1 MRKRSPVESEY
12 LASVLTELRRKNVDL
27 LRMKRKNLD
36 QDGDDLV
43 KRREH
48 LNQCLLLLDETGE
61 LESGIRRWVQ
71 QWDCVDT
78 LLPELVSLAK
88 IPSTEY
94 RSFCLEVHER
104 LLGFIELNWSADRDE
119 KMLEAERRLRAAQ
132 DAINALSED
141 QRRSI
146 TIAMLGGIPF
156 DGDDWTQQTRKI
168 LVGMAKITGRGPY
181 RANEPSKRG
190 PKTERS
196 HMALRELA
204 RDLWRIARNHK
215 GDLKVWSADGASAAG
230 TWSMRCACWSRYCR
244 AD

>member
-94 RSFCLEVHER
+94 RSFCLAVHER
-104 LLGFIELNWSADRDE
+104 CKRSTFC
-119 KMLEAERRLRAAQ
+119 AA
-132 DAINALSED
+132 A
-141 QRRSI
+141 RSGP
-146 TIAMLGGIPF
+146 MRGIQF
-156 DGDDWTQQTRKI
+156 Q
-168 LVGMAKITGRGPY
+168 
-181 RANEPSKRG
+181 
-190 PKTERS
+190 
-196 HMALRELA
+196 
-204 RDLWRIARNHK
+204 
-215 GDLKVWSADGASAAG
+215 
-230 TWSMRCACWSRYCR
+230 
-244 AD
+244 